1 MDPDKVRRHV
11 MTHDGDILFHKHWFD
26 VFTNANVEPVLE
38 ALAPDAIVLY
48 GVALDVCDRY
58 AVEGLLARRPD
69 TRLLLVTDAVRA
81 IDAEAG
87 AQLLADWR
95 ARGVQLV
102 TSDEIVRGGALDQFR
117 TPRDRET

>member
-1 MDPDKVRRHV
+1 
-11 MTHDGDILFHKHWFD
+11 
-26 VFTNANVEPVLE
+26 
-38 ALAPDAIVLY
+38 VLY

-58 AVEGLLARRPD
+58 AVEGLLDRRPA

-87 AQLLADWR
+87 ERLLAEWR
-95 ARGVQLV
+95 ARGVQMV
-102 TSDEIVRGGALDQFR
+102 TSDEIVRGGVLDRFR